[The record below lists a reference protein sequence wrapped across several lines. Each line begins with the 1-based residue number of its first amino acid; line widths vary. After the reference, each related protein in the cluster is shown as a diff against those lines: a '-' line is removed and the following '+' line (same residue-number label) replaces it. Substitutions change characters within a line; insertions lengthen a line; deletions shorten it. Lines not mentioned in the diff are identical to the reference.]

1 MVILLS
7 SMPTPRYLNSWQAGW
22 NRRNGGPTIGKLNRL
37 SFASAELNMWRGWAG
52 SLAVAH

>member
-22 NRRNGGPTIGKLNRL
+22 DRRNGGPTIGKLNRL
-37 SFASAELNMWRGWAG
+37 SFASAELNMWRG
-52 SLAVAH
+52 